1 MFYKNSNNINLKEQ
15 KNKIEKNISKNR
27 NRNGHS
33 ERGFTRFFINIGRSN
48 KLQTHNLIGMINE
61 FTKNR
66 NLLVG
71 KIDIFKN
78 FSFFEVEEAHENLI
92 LKSFLRKEWNGEK
105 LLVEKS
111 KAPKEQDTK
120 LKSVKKSRK
129 RTSRKLTQNKRNSKS
144 TKSVKGSFKEK
155 FKRSKRRN

>member
-1 MFYKNSNNINLKEQ
+1 
-15 KNKIEKNISKNR
+15 
-27 NRNGHS
+27 
-33 ERGFTRFFINIGRSN
+33 
-48 KLQTHNLIGMINE
+48 MINE

-78 FSFFEVEEAHENLI
+78 FSFLEVEEAHENLI

-111 KAPKEQDTK
+111 KAPKEQDIK
-120 LKSVKKSRK
+120 LKSAKKSRK
-129 RTSRKLTQNKRNSKS
+129 KNFRKLNPKQK
-144 TKSVKGSFKEK
+144 K
-155 FKRSKRRN
+155 FKIYKIC

>member
-1 MFYKNSNNINLKEQ
+1 MDTVKKDSQ
-15 KNKIEKNISKNR
+15 D
-27 NRNGHS
+27 
-33 ERGFTRFFINIGRSN
+33 FFINIGRSN

-120 LKSVKKSRK
+120 LKSAKKSRK
-129 RTSRKLTQNKRNSKS
+129 RTSKINSKQ
-144 TKSVKGSFKEK
+144 KEIQNLQNLLKDLLRKNLKEVKEEINFFFLQQNLSNKTVQ
-155 FKRSKRRN
+155 NTLNLQTMI

>member
-1 MFYKNSNNINLKEQ
+1 
-15 KNKIEKNISKNR
+15 
-27 NRNGHS
+27 
-33 ERGFTRFFINIGRSN
+33 
-48 KLQTHNLIGMINE
+48 MINE

-111 KAPKEQDTK
+111 KAPKEQDTR
-120 LKSVKKSRK
+120 LKSAKKSRK

-144 TKSVKGSFKEK
+144 TKSVKGSLRKDLKKVKEEINFFFLQQNLSNK
-155 FKRSKRRN
+155 MVQNMLNLQTMIY